1 MRPLTSRRLRRL
13 VVPALA
19 ACSLATTVA
28 APASA
33 ASPCAAGD
41 RQPAHMKDS
50 ALRAT
55 TLCLLNAERAAH
67 GLRPLRLDSRL
78 SRASR
83 GHSRD
88 MAANRYFAHESRSG
102 ARFSARIASTGW
114 MTGRSRWSIGENIAW
129 GSGTQATPRSIVS
142 AWMHS
147 AEHRAN
153 ILDGGFRVIGVG
165 VARHAPVA
173 ASSGATYTTDFGS

>member
-1 MRPLTSRRLRRL
+1 MRPLTSRPLRRL
-13 VVPALA
+13 VLPALA

-41 RQPAHMKDS
+41 RRPAHLEES

-55 TLCLLNAERAAH
+55 TLCLLNARRAAH
-67 GLRPLRLDSRL
+67 GVSALRLDARL

-83 GHSRD
+83 RHSRD
-88 MAANRYFAHESRSG
+88 MAANRYFAHESLNG
-102 ARFSARIASTGW
+102 ARFSARIARTGW
-114 MTGRSRWSIGENIAW
+114 MNGRSRWSIGENLAW
-129 GSGTQATPRSIVS
+129 GSGSQATPRAIVS

-147 AEHRAN
+147 AGHRAN
-153 ILDGGFRVIGVG
+153 ILNGGFHVIGIG
-165 VARHAPVA
+165 AARHAPVA

>member
-1 MRPLTSRRLRRL
+1 MRPLTTRRLRRL
-13 VVPALA
+13 VLPALA

-33 ASPCAAGD
+33 ASPCAGGN
-41 RQPAHMKDS
+41 RQPAHTS
-50 ALRAT
+50 GAVLSAT
-55 TLCLLNAERAAH
+55 TLCLLNAARSAH
-67 GLRPLRLDSRL
+67 GLRPLRLDARL

-83 GHSRD
+83 SHSLD
-88 MAANRYFAHESRSG
+88 MAANRYFAHESRNG

-114 MTGRSRWSIGENIAW
+114 MSGRRSWSVGENLAW

-147 AEHRAN
+147 AGHRAN
-153 ILDGGFRVIGVG
+153 ILNGGFHVIGIG
-165 VARHAPVA
+165 IARQAPVA

>member
-1 MRPLTSRRLRRL
+1 MCPLNFRRLRRL

-19 ACSLATTVA
+19 ACSLTAAVAT
-28 APASA
+28 PASA
-33 ASPCAAGD
+33 ASPCAAGS
-41 RQPAHMKDS
+41 REPAHMQES

-55 TLCLLNAERAAH
+55 TLCLLNAQRSAH
-67 GLRPLRLDSRL
+67 GLRPLRLDARL

-83 GHSRD
+83 RHSRD
-88 MAANRYFAHESRSG
+88 MAANRYFAHESRDG
-102 ARFSARIASTGW
+102 ARFSARIARTGW
-114 MTGRSRWSIGENIAW
+114 MSGRSRWSIGENLAW

-147 AEHRAN
+147 AGHRAN
-153 ILDGGFRVIGVG
+153 ILNGGFHVIGIG
-165 VARHAPVA
+165 AARHAPVA